1 MSRFDARTLACL
13 LLPPMMWA
21 GNAVVGRLL
30 VGAMPPV
37 AMNALRWLIVAVL
50 LMPLAWRQLRD
61 LSAIRQRWVYLACIG
76 MLGVGSYNAL
86 QYLALHTSTPLSAT
100 MIGASVPV
108 WMMVVGRVGFGQRI
122 HARQWLGTALS
133 TTGVL
138 LVITQGQPGKLMQL
152 QPVPGDVLML
162 FASLVW
168 ALYSWLLVRPPRSM
182 LPPERPDWD
191 WAAFLQIQVVFGVL
205 WSGACTVAEAV
216 LAGPGQPP
224 ILPGDW
230 RTWGAL
236 LFIAVGPSIVAYRC
250 WGLGVQA
257 VGPTMA
263 AFFGNLTP
271 IFAALWSA
279 LFLGQRP
286 DWYHPI
292 ALVLIM
298 AGIAVSSR
306 AIRSGAFPGRDAT

>member
-1 MSRFDARTLACL
+1 
-13 LLPPMMWA
+13 MMWA

-37 AMNALRWLIVAVL
+37 AMNAVRWLIVAVL

-61 LSAIRQRWVYLACIG
+61 LSAIRQRWAYLACIG

-86 QYLALHTSTPLSAT
+86 QYLALHTATPLSAT

-138 LVITQGQPGKLMQL
+138 LVITQGQWRTLTRLQL
-152 QPVPGDVLML
+152 VPGDLLML

-168 ALYSWLLVRPPRSM
+168 AIYSWMLVRPPKSM

-191 WAAFLQIQVVFGVL
+191 WAAFLQLQVVFGVL
-205 WSGACTVAEAV
+205 WGGLCSVAEAKWGG
-216 LAGPGQPP
+216 AGQPP
-224 ILPGDW
+224 IWPGEW

-279 LFLGQRP
+279 IFLGQRP
-286 DWYHPI
+286 EWYHPV

-306 AIRSGAFPGRDAT
+306 TGGGTGRGTLGMVRSGASPARDAT